1 MAVSSTEPLSPAVLV
16 SAASAKTARRFTVTV
31 RTGPDEGRTMCV
43 EGTLVVGTQS
53 DAALCLTD
61 PTVSRFHLE
70 LQVRPE
76 GVRVKDLGSK
86 NGTFSL
92 GTRIQEVTVAGTAD
106 FSLGRTVLRI
116 RPEADAS
123 APAGEPTRTS
133 FGDAVGEHPT
143 MRRVFYALE
152 RSARTDFTL
161 LLLGETG
168 TGKELL
174 AWAIHQ
180 HSARKNRPF
189 VVVDCGAMAPS
200 VVESELFGHAR
211 GAFTGAANERKGML
225 LAAHGGTLFLD
236 EIGEL
241 PLEVQPKLL
250 RVLESGTVRRVG
262 DDTTHHVDV
271 RVVAATHRDLE
282 AEVAA
287 GRFRADLYFRLAVL
301 PVQVPSLRER
311 AQDIPL
317 LVRRILQQAGRPDF
331 SLSPE
336 LEQRLIEHSWPGN
349 VRELRNVIQ
358 AVLAGGDLEL
368 LESRRSSSPNSVIGS
383 SEELKELPF
392 KEAKERIVD
401 AFTREYLLA
410 LLTRSGNNISEVARS
425 AGLARSHVHGL
436 LSKYGIKTGE

>member
-16 SAASAKTARRFTVTV
+16 SAASAGTERRFNVTV
-31 RTGPDEGRTMCV
+31 RAGPDEGRTMCV
-43 EGTLVVGTQS
+43 EGTVVVGTQS

-70 LQVRPE
+70 LQARPE
-76 GVRVKDLGSK
+76 GVRVKDLGSR

-116 RPEADAS
+116 EPEADA
-123 APAGEPTRTS
+123 AVPEGAPTRTS
-133 FGDAVGEHPT
+133 FGDAIGEHPN
-143 MRRVFYALE
+143 MRRVFEVLE
-152 RSARTDFTL
+152 RAARTDFTL

-174 AWAIHQ
+174 ARGIHK
-180 HSARKNRPF
+180 HSSRRDRPF

-200 VVESELFGHAR
+200 LVESELFGHAR
-211 GAFTGAANERKGML
+211 GAFTGAATDRKGML
-225 LAAHGGTLFLD
+225 LEAHGGTLFLD

-241 PLEVQPKLL
+241 PLDLQPKLL

-262 DDTTHHVDV
+262 DEATHHIDI

-287 GRFRADLYFRLAVL
+287 GRFRADLYYRLAV
-301 PVQVPSLRER
+301 VSVHVPALRER
-311 AQDIPL
+311 AGDIPL
-317 LVRRILQQAGRPDF
+317 LARRIVQQAERPDF
-331 SLSPE
+331 ALSPE
-336 LEQRLIEHSWPGN
+336 LEQKLIEHTWPGN

-358 AVLAGGDLEL
+358 LVLAGGELEQ
-368 LESRRSSSPNSVIGS
+368 LESRRALSSTHAIRAPDA
-383 SEELKELPF
+383 LKELPF

-410 LLTRSGNNISEVARS
+410 LLERCDNNISEVARS

-436 LSKYGIKTGE
+436 LSRYGIKSGD